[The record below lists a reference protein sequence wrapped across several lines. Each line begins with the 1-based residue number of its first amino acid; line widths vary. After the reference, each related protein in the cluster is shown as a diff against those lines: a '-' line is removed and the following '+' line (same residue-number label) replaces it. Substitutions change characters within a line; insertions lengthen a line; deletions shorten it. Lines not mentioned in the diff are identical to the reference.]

1 MKKTYEQLEKQVTNW
16 NAKNPI
22 GTPIYYYPTLK
33 DRIPKQTK
41 TRSTAW
47 VMSCHSA
54 MVMIEGV
61 SGGVSLDHI
70 QICSNVDA

>member
-1 MKKTYEQLEKQVTNW
+1 MKSYAKLVIQVNNW

-22 GTPIYYYPTLK
+22 GTPVYYYPTLK
-33 DRIPKQTK
+33 DKTPKQTK

-47 VMSCHSA
+47 IMSCHSA
-54 MVMIEGV
+54 MIMIDGV

-70 QICSNVDA
+70 SNYSNVEP